1 MTKKKTITNNLDLFL
16 QICDEVVANVAIE
29 SFRIDNYSFI
39 YDNKINSPIEVMFLA
54 GFYTAIKV
62 AFLEDIGIISQFQ
75 IDKYKVDFKVFN
87 IKTNKTVLVECDGH
101 DFHDKTKEQR
111 AYEKSRDRFLQK
123 NNYKVFHYTGSEINK
138 NCFFVVSEVLAEVSD
153 LDQKT
158 ILEFIELFN
167 GQR

>member
-1 MTKKKTITNNLDLFL
+1 MSIITNNLKSFL
-16 QICDEVVANVAIE
+16 KQCEDILALNAIE
-29 SFRIDNYSFI
+29 DFRMVHFSLTHK
-39 YDNKINSPIEVMFLA
+39 KINSPIEEIFLA
-54 GFYTAIKV
+54 GFYVAKQVSLLNEVEIK
-62 AFLEDIGIISQFQ
+62 SQFQ
-75 IDKYKVDFKVFN
+75 IGKYKVDFKIYN
-87 IKTNKTVLVECDGH
+87 TKNNRTILVECDGH